1 MKTTRSRELIWPFG
15 ILRENWLVCLCISY
29 LAAGCAREC
38 LSTATRMEGIWRS
51 CAKILRGTGNW
62 VSRISAASAGD
73 TEENVT
79 V

>member
-15 ILRENWLVCLCISY
+15 ILRENWLVCLCISC

-62 VSRISAASAGD
+62 VSRISAASAED